1 MREKAPTAGT
11 SISDDDDDDDDD
23 DEDSSANTI
32 MINNDDAPVI
42 GIKTA
47 EAAGTWHAA
56 IICLDVIYRCSS
68 AVGG

>member
-1 MREKAPTAGT
+1 
-11 SISDDDDDDDDD
+11 
-23 DEDSSANTI
+23 
-32 MINNDDAPVI
+32 MINNDDAI
-42 GIKTA
+42 GMMTA

>member
-1 MREKAPTAGT
+1 VREKAPTAGT

-23 DEDSSANTI
+23 DDEDRSANTI
-32 MINNDDAPVI
+32 MINNDDAI
-42 GIKTA
+42 GMMTA